1 MTLRYWR
8 GSIGLKMQNNVL
20 FTTFGDS
27 FPYYE
32 SAARAS
38 A

>member
-8 GSIGLKMQNNVL
+8 GSISLKMPNNVL
-20 FTTFGDS
+20 FTTFGGS

-32 SAARAS
+32 SAARAP

>member
-8 GSIGLKMQNNVL
+8 GSISLTMPNNVL

-27 FPYYE
+27 FLYYE
-32 SAARAS
+32 SPARAS

>member
-8 GSIGLKMQNNVL
+8 GSLSLKMPNNVL
-20 FTTFGDS
+20 FTTFRDS

>member
-8 GSIGLKMQNNVL
+8 GSLSLKMPNNVL
-20 FTTFGDS
+20 FTTFEDS